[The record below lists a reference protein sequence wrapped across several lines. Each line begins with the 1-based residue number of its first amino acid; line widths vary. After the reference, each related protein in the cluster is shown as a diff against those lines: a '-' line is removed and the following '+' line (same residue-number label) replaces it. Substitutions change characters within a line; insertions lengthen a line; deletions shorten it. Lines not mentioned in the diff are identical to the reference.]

1 MRDGDPGG
9 EPDARGGRRLVGT
22 GRRTVRGARSVDE
35 LSRWRVAV
43 DTGRRHPLRGRAGH
57 AGHHRR
63 PDFEGV
69 LTLALGLSGPA
80 SIRIGELPGHW
91 YIDVKTQSHR
101 PG

>member
-1 MRDGDPGG
+1 
-9 EPDARGGRRLVGT
+9 
-22 GRRTVRGARSVDE
+22 
-35 LSRWRVAV
+35 
-43 DTGRRHPLRGRAGH
+43 
-57 AGHHRR
+57 
-63 PDFEGV
+63 V